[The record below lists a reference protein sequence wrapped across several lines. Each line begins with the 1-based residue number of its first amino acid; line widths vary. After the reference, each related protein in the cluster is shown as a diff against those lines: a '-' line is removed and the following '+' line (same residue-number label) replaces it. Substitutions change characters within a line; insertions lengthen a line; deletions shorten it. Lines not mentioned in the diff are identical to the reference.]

1 MSILVRNLLTHADL
15 LAWSASLYREGVHAL
30 TVAHRVGLLEVG
42 DVALVAVVAASHRSQ
57 AFTCAADLVD
67 RVKEVLPVWKNQRFT
82 DGTSAWTGLP

>member
-1 MSILVRNLLTHADL
+1 M
-15 LAWSASLYREGVHAL
+15 HAL